1 VKIIYNCYGGSHS
14 SVTAAAIHLH
24 LLSDTYEAN
33 NEQLLN
39 LPYYDAQVAY
49 DHGRIRFMGRDEYGN
64 DVYIASKRGLGAKY
78 KSIMNFFLDLIEE
91 NDNKIV
97 FIDTMPYVN
106 IWMIIGGFLSR
117 RWGFTYFGRR
127 IVLYGTRQSYFR
139 FVQLVHLVKQG
150 VQ

>member
-1 VKIIYNCYGGSHS
+1 
-14 SVTAAAIHLH
+14 
-24 LLSDTYEAN
+24 
-33 NEQLLN
+33 
-39 LPYYDAQVAY
+39 
-49 DHGRIRFMGRDEYGN
+49 MGRDEYGN

-117 RWGFTYFGRR
+117 RWGFTNFGRR